1 MSRHNYIKIS
11 RVHATGSSCTQ
22 SKRKLFGV
30 TPESW
35 GRPGG
40 GEAPMETDEML
51 VVNSLTSR
59 FLPPAVVTCSQMV

>member
-1 MSRHNYIKIS
+1 MSRHIKIS

-22 SKRKLFGV
+22 SRRKLFGV

-40 GEAPMETDEML
+40 GEVMETDEML
-51 VVNSLTSR
+51 VVNGLTSR